1 MKKTISIFLI
11 IIFLLSTSS
20 FANALFNIPLWNEN
34 IDNLE
39 VNNETDNNFLNI
51 ESESAI
57 LIEQSTRKNSL

>member
-20 FANALFNIPLWNEN
+20 FANTLFNIPLWNEN